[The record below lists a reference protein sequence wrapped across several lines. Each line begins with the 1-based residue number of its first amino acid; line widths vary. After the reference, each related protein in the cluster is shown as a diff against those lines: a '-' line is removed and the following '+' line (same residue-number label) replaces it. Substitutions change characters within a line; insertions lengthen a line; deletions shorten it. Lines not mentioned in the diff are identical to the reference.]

1 MSRYWL
7 TPNIDDWDA
16 FKEEVKAICALY
28 REAEALYQQ
37 GVNLVC
43 VDEMTGIQA
52 LERKYK
58 TKPTKQGL
66 VERRE
71 FEYIRHGTTCLI
83 ANWQVAQGKVVAHTL
98 SPTRDEQDFAAHIR
112 KTIATAPDA
121 QWIFVSDQL
130 NTHMSE
136 TLVRLTAELC
146 DIKDDLGKKGKTGI
160 LGSMPS
166 RKEFLEDQQHRIR
179 FVYSPKH
186 CSWMNQIEIWFSILV
201 RRLLKRESFK
211 SVDELNKRINEFIH
225 YYNQTMSKPF
235 RWTYQ
240 GTTLKAA

>member
-7 TPNIDDWDA
+7 TPNIDDWGT
-16 FKEEVKAICALY
+16 FKEEVKAICELYTEAQALFQ
-28 REAEALYQQ
+28 R
-37 GVNLVC
+37 GTHLVC

-52 LERKYK
+52 LERKYE
-58 TKPTKQGL
+58 TKPTTKGL

-83 ANWQVAQGKVVAHTL
+83 ANWHVAQGKIIAHTL
-98 SPTRDEQDFAAHIR
+98 TPTRTELDFAAHIR
-112 KTIATAPDA
+112 KTIATAPDDK
-121 QWIFVSDQL
+121 WIFVLDQL

-136 TLVRLTAELC
+136 ALVKLTADLC
-146 DIKDDLGKKGKTGI
+146 DIKDDLGIKEQTGI
-160 LGSMPS
+160 LKSMAS
-166 RKEFLEDQQHRIR
+166 RKAFLQSEHHPIR

-211 SVDELNKRINEFIH
+211 SVDELNRRIDGFIN

-235 RWTYQ
+235 KWTYD
-240 GTTLKAA
+240 GTALKAA

>member
-1 MSRYWL
+1 M
-7 TPNIDDWDA
+7 TPNIDDWGT
-16 FKEEVKAICALY
+16 FKEAVKAICGLY
-28 REAEALYQQ
+28 EDAEALSQQ
-37 GVNLVC
+37 GVHLVC

-52 LERKYK
+52 LERKYE
-58 TKPTKQGL
+58 TKPTTKGL

-83 ANWQVAQGKVVAHTL
+83 ANWHVAQGAIIAHTL
-98 SPTRDEQDFAAHIR
+98 SPTRTEQDFAAHIR
-112 KTIATAPDA
+112 RTVATVPHD
-121 QWIFVSDQL
+121 QWIFVLDQL

-136 TLVRLTAELC
+136 TLVKLTAELC
-146 DIKDDLGKKGKTGI
+146 GIEEDLGIKEQTGI
-160 LGSMPS
+160 LKSMAS
-166 RKEFLEDQQHRIR
+166 RKEFLESEQHRIR

-211 SVDELNKRINEFIH
+211 SVEELNKRIDEFIS

-235 RWTYQ
+235 KWTYD
-240 GTTLKAA
+240 GSALRAA